1 VRWGNLADD
10 LIIVAV
16 IPLDGH
22 VFIVGVRQQ
31 SLPTLHP
38 PTRRYGMAVSAGWG
52 QVPGRRLLRLPW
64 RGSKDQG
71 ERERWPKIGR
81 DQGGGRTEARAPE
94 GCSAAADMPLFSCTY
109 PRAVCACLC
118 VFPYRLGCT

>member
-31 SLPTLHP
+31 SLRTLHP

-64 RGSKDQG
+64 RRSKDQG

-118 VFPYRLGCT
+118 VFSYRLGCT